1 VSLEGA
7 AGGSRVLDDIS
18 LTIHAGEIVGIAG
31 VEGNGQAELVEVV
44 MGMREPTS
52 GTITLGDVDIS
63 EWDVREIR
71 EAGVG
76 FIPED
81 RHRHGML
88 LEAPLWE
95 NVILGHQTRKP
106 NVGAGG
112 LINAK
117 AARAETERIVKD
129 YDVRTPSIYVT
140 GGSLSGG
147 NQQKLIIGREM
158 SRGPRAPAHLR
169 RPRGAGGAV
178 RHDLGDA
185 PRLPERSLRPGHG
198 DPRGARRGDD
208 RSQRAE
214 SPVRGRGGR
223 QARRRARAGPAAYRR
238 REGRPTMRR
247 LDLRRVGLGLAA
259 PLLAILVAF
268 IVTSLILLIAG
279 DPVGAVWA
287 QLIDVPLPRQ
297 VVAIINAATVYYI
310 SAIAVAVGFRM
321 NLFNIGVDGQ
331 YRVAAFAAA
340 VFAGQAWLPGP
351 LNIAVS
357 LLVAMAAGGL
367 WAGIAGILKVTRG
380 VSEVIST
387 IMLNAIATFLV
398 SFLLSKAALRVEGS
412 NAVNTRPIP
421 ESSRVPGISVDG
433 IIATPNLIYG
443 FIVLAVVVGL
453 AYWFVLG
460 KTRFG
465 FDLRTTGRSETAAV
479 ASGVKVKRMV
489 LTSMVISGAAAG
501 LVGMPLLFG
510 QDYTYGDTFQAG
522 LGFAGIAIALLG
534 RNNAVG
540 IVFAA
545 LLWAYLD
552 AQGNGLQINA
562 GVSDRLVLVI
572 QGVIVLSVVIAYE
585 IVRRAGVRM
594 EQRRVAAQLAAATTP
609 SPEKEGATA

>member
-1 VSLEGA
+1 
-7 AGGSRVLDDIS
+7 
-18 LTIHAGEIVGIAG
+18 
-31 VEGNGQAELVEVV
+31 
-44 MGMREPTS
+44 
-52 GTITLGDVDIS
+52 
-63 EWDVREIR
+63 
-71 EAGVG
+71 
-76 FIPED
+76 
-81 RHRHGML
+81 
-88 LEAPLWE
+88 
-95 NVILGHQTRKP
+95 
-106 NVGAGG
+106 
-112 LINAK
+112 
-117 AARAETERIVKD
+117 
-129 YDVRTPSIYVT
+129 
-140 GGSLSGG
+140 
-147 NQQKLIIGREM
+147 
-158 SRGPRAPAHLR
+158 
-169 RPRGAGGAV
+169 
-178 RHDLGDA
+178 
-185 PRLPERSLRPGHG
+185 
-198 DPRGARRGDD
+198 
-208 RSQRAE
+208 
-214 SPVRGRGGR
+214 
-223 QARRRARAGPAAYRR
+223 
-238 REGRPTMRR
+238 MRR

-321 NLFNIGVDGQ
+321 NLFNI
-331 YRVAAFAAA
+331 AAA

-351 LNIAVS
+351 LNIIVS
-357 LLVAMAAGGL
+357 LLVAMVAGGL
-367 WAGIAGILKVTRG
+367 WAGIAGLLKVTRG

-387 IMLNAIATFLV
+387 IMLNSIATFLV

-443 FIVLAVVVGL
+443 FVFLAILIGL
-453 AYWFVLG
+453 LYWFILG

-465 FDLRTTGRSETAAV
+465 FDLRATGRSETADD

-489 LTSMVISGAAAG
+489 LTSMVISGAVAG

-510 QDYTYGDTFQAG
+510 QDYTYGDTFQSG

-540 IVFAA
+540 IIFAA

-594 EQRRVAAQLAAATTP
+594 EQRRVAAQLAAAPTT